1 MSIKGDVIAV
11 GIAGVVLLA
20 AGWYAKKKL
29 ESAVT
34 DAGSAVFGGIS
45 GVVSDIGQVFAPG
58 PITTAIRDT
67 IGAPIRFVD
76 GYINAAGQY
85 ITGNEN
91 WNQASFFYRIP
102 QDFGIKNPSEGWD

>member
-34 DAGSAVFGGIS
+34 DAGNAVFGGVS
-45 GVVSDIGQVFAPG
+45 GVISDIGQVFAPG
-58 PITTAIRDT
+58 PTTTAIRDA
-67 IGAPIRFVD
+67 INAPGRYID

-85 ITGNEN
+85 ITGDSA
-91 WNQASFFYRIP
+91 WNQVSWMYRIP
-102 QDFGIKNPSEGWD
+102 KDFGILNPEEGW